1 MAHLK
6 KQKRGR
12 KWPDVKTER
21 HMQNVVSSHV
31 VNRIKLS
38 GRKSRFPKNLENE
51 NILSDV
57 LTCRKI

>member
-6 KQKRGR
+6 KHIRGR

-31 VNRIKLS
+31 VNRIKLY

-57 LTCRKI
+57 